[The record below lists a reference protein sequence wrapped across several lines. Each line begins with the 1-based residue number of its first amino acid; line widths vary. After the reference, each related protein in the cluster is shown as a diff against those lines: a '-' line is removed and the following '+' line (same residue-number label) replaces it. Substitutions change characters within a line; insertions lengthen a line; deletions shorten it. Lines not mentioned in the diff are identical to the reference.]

1 MKNNAGR
8 AILVS
13 IYALALY
20 YFVYNLFNYYFVHE
34 YSGYSGTMSLLV
46 SAIVTIPFVLYP
58 YSFSPK
64 VSGRRHTSKWE
75 AALWVI
81 LIVVLGLALNYF
93 MGKIPLFA
101 GDVTYQG
108 VRDNILSGGFWLN
121 MLTTCIVVP
130 TLEELVYRGVIFN
143 QMTASFGVIAGIVV
157 SALAFGAMHM
167 NLPQF
172 VYAAIMGVALAL
184 VYNRMKN
191 IGVAIMAH
199 GLTNLA
205 VLLVSTYIG
214 W

>member
-20 YFVYNLFNYYFVHE
+20 YIIYNLFNYYFVRE
-34 YSGYSGTMSLLV
+34 YSGYSGTMCLLM
-46 SAIVTIPFVLYP
+46 SAVVTIPFVLYP

-64 VSGRRHTSKWE
+64 VAGRRRASKWE

-81 LIVVLGLALNYF
+81 LIVILGLALNYF

-108 VRDNILSGGFWLN
+108 VRDNILSGSFWLN
-121 MLTTCIVVP
+121 VLTTCIVVP

-143 QMTASFGVIAGIVV
+143 QMSASFGVIAGIIV
-157 SALAFGAMHM
+157 SALAFGAMHF

-191 IGVAIMAH
+191 IGVAIAAH

-205 VLLVSTYIG
+205 VLLVSVYIG